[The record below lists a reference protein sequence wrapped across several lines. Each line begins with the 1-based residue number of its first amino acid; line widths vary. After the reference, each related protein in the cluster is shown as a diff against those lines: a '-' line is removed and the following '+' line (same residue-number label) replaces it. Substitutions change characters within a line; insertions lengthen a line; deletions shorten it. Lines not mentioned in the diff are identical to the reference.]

1 MEKTVAII
9 QARMG
14 STRLP
19 GKVLKNLCGRPV
31 LEHVINRVRQMK
43 QIHDIVIAT
52 TCRTQ
57 DDIIAELSGRL
68 SVIHFRGS
76 EDDVLSRYYF
86 AAKEIKADHI
96 VRITSDCPL
105 FDPIVG
111 DAVVRFYQEY
121 GYDIVSNAGAL
132 DSKRTFPPGLDTEVF
147 SFPVLENAFRNAK
160 EKYQREHVTP
170 YIYEH
175 PDHRVFHFNAADDY
189 SHFRWTLD
197 TEEDFQLIQAI
208 YQELY
213 HGGHDFFMNDIV
225 ELMNR
230 KPDLVFLNA
239 TVFQKKYRDVG

>member
-19 GKVLKNLCGRPV
+19 GKILKNLCGRSV
-31 LEHVINRVRQMK
+31 LEHVIDRVGQMK
-43 QIHDIVIAT
+43 EIDEIVIAT
-52 TCRTQ
+52 TSLLQ
-57 DDIIAELSGRL
+57 DDIIAELSQKL
-68 SVIHFRGS
+68 SVKYFRGS
-76 EDDVLSRYYF
+76 EKDVLSRYYF
-86 AAKEIKADHI
+86 TAMENRADHI

-111 DAVVRFYQEY
+111 DAVVRFYQEH

-147 SFPVLENAFRNAK
+147 SIAVLATAFRNAK

-175 PDHRVFHFNAADDY
+175 PDHRVFHFNCMDDY

-208 YQELY
+208 YQELF
-213 HGGHDFFMNDIV
+213 HGGHDFYMNDII

-230 KPDLVFLNA
+230 KPYLAFLNA
-239 TVFQKKYRDVG
+239 TVSQKKYRDVG

>member
-19 GKVLKNLCGRPV
+19 GKILKNLCGRSV
-31 LEHVINRVRQMK
+31 LEHVINRVGQMK
-43 QIHDIVIAT
+43 EIDEIVIAT
-52 TCRTQ
+52 TDLPQ
-57 DDIIAELSGRL
+57 DHIIAELSERL
-68 SVIHFRGS
+68 TVNCFRGS

-86 AAKEIKADHI
+86 AAKERRADHV

-111 DAVVRFYQEY
+111 DFVVRFYQEH

-147 SFPVLENAFRNAK
+147 SFPVLETAYRNAK

-175 PDHRVFHFNAADDY
+175 PDHQVFHFNCVDDY

-208 YQELY
+208 YQELF
-213 HGGHDFFMNDIV
+213 HGEHDFYINDII

-230 KPDLVFLNA
+230 KPYLAFLNA
-239 TVFQKKYRDVG
+239 NIFQKKYRDVG